1 MVFFVDCVVC
11 VGSGFKEGKLFLFV
25 NTIVFCFFSFKKE
38 IKEVTKDDVTKDDVT
53 KVEVTKDEVI
63 HDEVK

>member
-1 MVFFVDCVVC
+1 MFVLGQVSKR
-11 VGSGFKEGKLFLFV
+11 GNLFLFV
-25 NTIVFCFFSFKKE
+25 NTIVFCFFSFKRE

-63 HDEVK
+63 QDEVK

>member
-11 VGSGFKEGKLFLFV
+11 VGSGFKGEKLFLFV

-38 IKEVTKDDVTKDDVT
+38 IKEVTKNDVT
-53 KVEVTKDEVI
+53 KVGVTKDEVI
-63 HDEVK
+63 QDEVAQDEVK